1 MTTRQQEVH
10 VVDNRAASRYEMTI
24 DGVDAG
30 YIDYRLTD
38 DLIVMSYIE
47 IDPAFGGQ
55 GFGGRL
61 TQTALDDCRS
71 RGLTVVP
78 ACPFIA
84 DYIRT
89 HPEYTAPRDGRLR
102 RWLRAGV
109 SRAKG
114 RTG

>member
-1 MTTRQQEVH
+1 MTTREQSVQVI
-10 VVDNRAASRYEMTI
+10 DNRKASRYEMTI
-24 DGVDAG
+24 DGVEAG
-30 YIDYRLTD
+30 FIDYRLSD
-38 DLIVMSYIE
+38 SVIVMAYIE

-61 TQTALDDCRS
+61 TQWALDDARS
-71 RGLTVVP
+71 RELTVVP

-89 HPEYTAPRDGRLR
+89 HPEYAERRDGRLQ
-102 RWLRAGV
+102 RWFRGV

-114 RTG
+114 RKG